1 MGLAPYDPWVRNPGS
16 GCKNYLLSAIWGLGM
31 VMRMREIRNDTDI
44 CTYSR
49 IYMGI
54 FAHICAN
61 MRKYVYISASFHI
74 SRIRSLDPRWLTGDH
89 FYIYIYVFMDCMAVE
104 TVRQREGIR
113 SFFDECR
120 CAGLSSVSS
129 FRHYIAGLDT
139 NGTKIDVKA
148 HLSRGGCLLKLTEAW
163 LDIWEPRD

>member
-1 MGLAPYDPWVRNPGS
+1 MLFDDLRTGL
-16 GCKNYLLSAIWGLGM
+16 
-31 VMRMREIRNDTDI
+31 
-44 CTYSR
+44 
-49 IYMGI
+49 
-54 FAHICAN
+54 
-61 MRKYVYISASFHI
+61 
-74 SRIRSLDPRWLTGDH
+74 
-89 FYIYIYVFMDCMAVE
+89 VFMDCMAVE

-148 HLSRGGCLLKLTEAW
+148 HLSRGGCLLKLTNAW
-163 LDIWEPRD
+163 LDIWEPKDWSLWNLPCFVRTSFAASFNPCTTIPYVFSCRYGLLGMWHLTSWIWGLQFLLSRLQILWQYCKYLDTLLQYKPIEYCRSGCFP

>member
-1 MGLAPYDPWVRNPGS
+1 
-16 GCKNYLLSAIWGLGM
+16 
-31 VMRMREIRNDTDI
+31 
-44 CTYSR
+44 
-49 IYMGI
+49 
-54 FAHICAN
+54 
-61 MRKYVYISASFHI
+61 
-74 SRIRSLDPRWLTGDH
+74 
-89 FYIYIYVFMDCMAVE
+89 MDCMAVE

-139 NGTKIDVKA
+139 NGTKIDIKA
-148 HLSRGGCLLKLTEAW
+148 HLSRGGCLIKLTDAW